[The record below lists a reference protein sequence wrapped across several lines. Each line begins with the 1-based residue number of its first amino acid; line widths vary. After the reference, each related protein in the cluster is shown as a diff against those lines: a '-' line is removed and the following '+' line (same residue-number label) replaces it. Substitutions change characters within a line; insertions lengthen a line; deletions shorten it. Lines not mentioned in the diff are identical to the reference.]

1 MNEVTLIIN
10 GDQRRVPAL
19 ASVQELLEHLGLDAR
34 GVVVEVNENIIR
46 RPYLRET
53 TLNEGDRVELVHFVG
68 GG

>member
-34 GVVVEVNENIIR
+34 GVVVEVNEHIIR
-46 RPYLRET
+46 RPHLRET

>member
-19 ASVQELLEHLGLDAR
+19 ASVQDLLEHLGLDAR

-46 RPYLRET
+46 RSYLRET

>member
-19 ASVQELLEHLGLDAR
+19 ASVQDLLEHLGLDAR